1 VAHLKADLETE
12 LGPLTNAVLF
22 SGQRFKQRGA
32 FYRPANPATTATA
45 SANLS
50 TVRPLLPR
58 IRPKPMALPGS
69 LPPSLPAS
77 KPGTTVLTPAALL
90 GPVSGLAQ
98 LGLASL
104 LESPA

>member
-1 VAHLKADLETE
+1 MV
-12 LGPLTNAVLF
+12 
-22 SGQRFKQRGA
+22 
-32 FYRPANPATTATA
+32 
-45 SANLS
+45 
-50 TVRPLLPR
+50 
-58 IRPKPMALPGS
+58 

-98 LGLASL
+98 LGLVSL